1 MARVIA
7 PKHKTRDNPKFTA
20 ICGLDTRIHVAG
32 RREEV
37 YSQYKAAPNETF
49 LEAAAEVARVLGG
62 IHDSRNVMMIIGG
75 QIASSRMQLQW
86 PFPAVEFLDDLHK
99 PSPMYVMEEL
109 VVRAVRWLEGAS
121 ARVVVMFEPGILF
134 PSLLMSKLGR
144 FISPSA
150 AEFAITQRLLQS
162 HIRFQP
168 LSGNFPSFRR
178 YLHLLDASLI
188 NSALNYKKPSSSI
201 EVEKFRLSGNERVLN
216 MRVIIRNCSNL
227 NARHEFVAM
236 SWQRYERKNENG
248 DQFFCDIY
256 PKTSFSLID
265 DVQVDFRV
273 PHGNFLQPVASL
285 CFHAAFL
292 DRKSQYLFN
301 KGELDEF
308 QYNVPFESFQVFP
321 IPPKHAE
328 TTEIEAQQAVEAADG
343 DYNLRYAELS
353 SASTRRNSR
362 SWENFNVPNPAGV
375 SSQEV
380 VPVTVLGL
388 QDSTSDD
395 EQLTTAPPKVPR
407 DPPEQHVQISATVA
421 SALHSTSEQPV
432 PAALDLQCVE
442 SEEDEEEVG
451 STVVPLQISP
461 KSQPRT
467 HTRSSAS
474 TSRARRKKEKS
485 PEKHTITNFDDPNNF
500 ELKLFNDLMDDDKPS
515 PSSEF
520 SSPNSKG
527 SLFGS
532 INLYPRLFS
541 SNKGKISV
549 DEMTETKKN
558 FQLFLDEHIGGSL
571 EDHVKHMDELRR
583 LWSLSFPSMPVPPRP
598 DDRWKMLGF
607 QGTDPVTD
615 LRAMGALSVKL
626 LCYMAQAY
634 NRTYHEIL
642 KESCPLG
649 EDNKSFPFACAGVNI
664 CFLLVDGLKLKTLS
678 SSPSHKIDYSVKRCQ
693 STFYELLHGEP
704 NAFNEIFCYT
714 FMIFGREWKARG
726 ATYMDFADIANRT
739 RHIVMK
745 ELERKSWKSLFSLKE
760 ALKLTMM

>member
-1 MARVIA
+1 MARVIV
-7 PKHKTRDNPKFTA
+7 PKNKTRDNPKFTA
-20 ICGLDTRIHVAG
+20 ICALDTRIHVAG

-62 IHDSRNVMMIIGG
+62 VHDSRNVMMIIGG
-75 QIASSRMQLQW
+75 QIASSRMQLKW
-86 PFPAVEFLDDLHK
+86 PFPAVEILDDLHK
-99 PSPMYVMEEL
+99 PSPMYVMEDL
-109 VVRAVRWLEGAS
+109 VVRAVRWLEGGNS
-121 ARVVVMFEPGILF
+121 RIVVMFEPGILF

-201 EVEKFRLSGNERVLN
+201 EVERFRLSGNEHVLN
-216 MRVIIRNCSNL
+216 MRVIISNCSNF

-256 PKTSFSLID
+256 PTTSFSLID

-321 IPPKHAE
+321 IPAKHAE
-328 TTEIEAQQAVEAADG
+328 TTEIEAQQGVEAVDG
-343 DYNLRYAELS
+343 EYNLRYAELS

-362 SWENFNVPNPAGV
+362 SWENFNVANLAGV
-375 SSQEV
+375 SGQEV

-395 EQLTTAPPKVPR
+395 EQLTTRLPQVPR
-407 DPPEQHVQISATVA
+407 DPPEHVQISATVA

-432 PAALDLQCVE
+432 HAAMDLQCVE
-442 SEEDEEEVG
+442 SGEDEEEVG
-451 STVVPLQISP
+451 STVVPLQFSPNHLTSKEVVATP
-461 KSQPRT
+461 KSQSRT
-467 HTRSSAS
+467 HPRSSAS
-474 TSRARRKKEKS
+474 TSRAYRKKEKS
-485 PEKHTITNFDDPNNF
+485 PQKPTITNFDDPNNF
-500 ELKLFNDLMDDDKPS
+500 ELKLFNDLMGDDKPS

-520 SSPNSKG
+520 STPNSKG
-527 SLFGS
+527 SLVNF
-532 INLYPRLFS
+532 LLFA
-541 SNKGKISV
+541 
-549 DEMTETKKN
+549 DFT
-558 FQLFLDEHIGGSL
+558 
-571 EDHVKHMDELRR
+571 
-583 LWSLSFPSMPVPPRP
+583 
-598 DDRWKMLGF
+598 
-607 QGTDPVTD
+607 
-615 LRAMGALSVKL
+615 
-626 LCYMAQAY
+626 
-634 NRTYHEIL
+634 
-642 KESCPLG
+642 CPL
-649 EDNKSFPFACAGVNI
+649 
-664 CFLLVDGLKLKTLS
+664 
-678 SSPSHKIDYSVKRCQ
+678 
-693 STFYELLHGEP
+693 
-704 NAFNEIFCYT
+704 
-714 FMIFGREWKARG
+714 
-726 ATYMDFADIANRT
+726 
-739 RHIVMK
+739 
-745 ELERKSWKSLFSLKE
+745 
-760 ALKLTMM
+760 